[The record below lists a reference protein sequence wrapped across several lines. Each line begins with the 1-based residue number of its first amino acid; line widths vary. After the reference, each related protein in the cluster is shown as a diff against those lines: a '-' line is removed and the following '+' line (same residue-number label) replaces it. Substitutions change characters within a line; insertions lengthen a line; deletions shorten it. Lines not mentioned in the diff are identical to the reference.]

1 MILIGLLAALNPLA
15 GAYATAGLSPEET
28 IEDALAR
35 LSDLRGKIAA
45 EKVPLARK
53 LNTLETEVLD
63 LRREDRRKQRLRD
76 SGGLDLNSL
85 EADIKAREEE
95 IDYITGLVTEYLSG
109 LETRADPSELALYRK
124 DLDRALASIDNP
136 SLSLEEQFSR
146 QMEGLA
152 LGMERLDD
160 LSGGTEIEGG
170 IIAGNGD
177 LVEGRFILYGPTT
190 FFSDGAGNS
199 GIAVRGDTEVPVL
212 VEAGSYGA
220 DVAAFATTGS
230 GRLPLD
236 PTLGKAIAM
245 ASTDESLVEHIL
257 KGGVWIYPILFA
269 AFLSLGIA
277 FFKFFELFGIRSLP
291 PSSIRG
297 LVGLVREGKQKEAL
311 AEARVLP
318 EPSSGMLAAGILNAG
333 ESKELL
339 EEILLEKIVEAQPK
353 VDRLLPVIAVTAAT
367 APLLGLLGTVT
378 GMINTF
384 KLITLFGTGDAKSL
398 SSGISEALITT
409 EFGLIVAIP
418 SLILHAILSRKA
430 KAIMSAL
437 EGNAMSFVN
446 GVSSRRQTG
455 EAA

>member
-1 MILIGLLAALNPLA
+1 MTLAGLLPALSPLP
-15 GAYATAGLSPEET
+15 GAYATEGLSPEET
-28 IEDALAR
+28 IEDALGR
-35 LSDLRGKIAA
+35 LSELREEIAA
-45 EKVPLARK
+45 EKIPLSQR

-63 LRREDRRKQRLRD
+63 LRREDERKQRLRD
-76 SGGLDLNSL
+76 SGGLDINSL

-95 IDYITGLVTEYLSG
+95 IDYIAGLVTEYLSG
-109 LETRADPSELALYRK
+109 LETRADPSELALYR
-124 DLDRALASIDNP
+124 DELDRALASIDNP
-136 SLSLEEQFSR
+136 SLSLEEQFAR
-146 QMEGLA
+146 QMEGIEFGLD
-152 LGMERLDD
+152 RLEG
-160 LSGGTEIEGG
+160 LSGGTGIDGS
-170 IIAGNGD
+170 IIAGDGD

-190 FFSDGAGNS
+190 FFSDAAGNS
-199 GIAVRGDTEVPVL
+199 GIALRGDTDVPVL
-212 VEAGSYGA
+212 VEAGPYGP
-220 DVAAFATTGS
+220 DVAAFASAGS

-245 ASTDESLVEHIL
+245 ASTEESLVEHIL

-269 AFLSLGIA
+269 AGLSLGIA
-277 FFKFFELFGIRSLP
+277 FFKFFELFWIRTVPPSGIRE
-291 PSSIRG
+291 
-297 LVGLVREGKQKEAL
+297 LVDLVREGKQKEAL
-311 AEARVLP
+311 AEARELP
-318 EPSSGMLAAGILNAG
+318 EPASGMLVAGISNAG

-446 GVSSRRQTG
+446 GVSARRQTG